1 MAKSKQKTL
10 VSFLLDRTGSMA
22 SIKADTIGG
31 FNAYVG
37 TLQKDGKGLI
47 DFTFLQF
54 DSVSID
60 KVHVGVPVKDVALLT
75 DETYQPRAWTP
86 LIDAAYKTIKAT
98 EEALTKRDDKP
109 KVVVAIQT
117 DGDEN
122 ASTEHTW
129 DELNALIKEKTAAG
143 WEFVFM
149 GAGLDAYKQ
158 ARRMGIA
165 TANTMSYDMAK
176 SGSAFRSLASNN
188 VLYAAGAS
196 ATMAYDSAQKMDA
209 GDVFDPS
216 ASAGAWK
223 IDPLMGPA
231 QGAGPAPA
239 KPRKKVVDDFT
250 L

>member
-10 VSFLLDRTGSMA
+10 VSFLLDRTGSMS

-31 FNAYVG
+31 FNAYID
-37 TLQKDGKGLI
+37 TLKKDGRGLI

-60 KVHVGVPVKDVALLT
+60 KVHVGVPIKDVVPLT
-75 DETYQPRAWTP
+75 EETYQPRAWTP

-98 EEALTKRDDKP
+98 EETLGRRDDKP
-109 KVVVAIQT
+109 KVVIAIQT
-117 DGDEN
+117 DGEEN
-122 ASTEHTW
+122 SSTEHTW
-129 DELNALIKEKTAAG
+129 EDLNALIKEKTALG

-158 ARRMGIA
+158 AGKMGIGA
-165 TANTMSYDMAK
+165 ANTVSYGMQNSAQ
-176 SGSAFRSLASNN
+176 AFRSLGQNSA
-188 VLYAAGAS
+188 LYAAGESAS
-196 ATMAYDSAQKMDA
+196 MAYTGAQKLDA
-209 GDVFDPS
+209 GDVYDPS
-216 ASAGAWK
+216 VSVGAWK

-231 QGAGPAPA
+231 HGAGPAPA
-239 KPRKKVVDDFT
+239 KRRKKVVDDFT